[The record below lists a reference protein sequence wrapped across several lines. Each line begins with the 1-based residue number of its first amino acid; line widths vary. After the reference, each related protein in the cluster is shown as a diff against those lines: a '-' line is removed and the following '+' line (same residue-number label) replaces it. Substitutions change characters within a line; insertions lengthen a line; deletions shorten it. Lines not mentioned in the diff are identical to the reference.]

1 MTERTTR
8 LSRRSFLLTLGA
20 GGVATAAV
28 IAAKGPA
35 AIPVSKDK
43 RTSRGYHA
51 TAHVDNY
58 YRSAKL

>member
-35 AIPVSKDK
+35 AISESKGK